1 MRSLKRIT
9 LLTVAFLL
17 GVILPFS
24 EVRAEED
31 FASNEAQYSILCSG
45 SNLTEEEKE
54 VCTRYAQYLS
64 EKSDSYRESL
74 AAIEENIE
82 SIKADIANKVKEIS
96 GYEAE
101 INTLAEDIK
110 TLNTEIEVLQVQI
123 DEKKLE
129 IETKEQERNDLMEK
143 IKSRMENAQ
152 GTMRLNQYVD
162 FIMGAQSFTDLIR
175 RINGINDLMS
185 YDDYVRQE
193 LVTLLEELNAD
204 RELLEEQAA
213 SLEAKKSELQT
224 KQTEI
229 MTKKAVA
236 EELKKI
242 WIAQEAEWEAQGNK
256 IIGDLNSVKEEIKNM
271 GDTLGE
277 IPASSGWSKPVP
289 SYAYKTAG
297 TWHYPASFGGGV
309 HLGLDLGYGSGTPV
323 YAVANGVVIK
333 SVDGCSNNGYYGN
346 TCGGS
351 QGGSS
356 GGGNQ
361 IYMLAR
367 VDGMLYAIKYLHL
380 KPGTLVSNYTTVTAG
395 DKIAEMG
402 GSGNSTGPHLH
413 IEIFKLGNYTI
424 NEYIEKWDGNLSFG
438 CGWGSSALNRT
449 CDKSGSPC
457 RLQPEDVLN
466 Y

>member
-1 MRSLKRIT
+1 MRKIKRIT
-9 LLTVAFLL
+9 LLMLA
-17 GVILPFS
+17 ILIGIIFPFS
-24 EVRAEED
+24 EVKAEED
-31 FASNEAQYSILCSG
+31 FAADETKYSILCSG
-45 SNLTEEEKE
+45 SNLSEEEKE
-54 VCTRYAQYLS
+54 ICTRYAQYLS

-74 AAIEENIE
+74 AEIEENIE
-82 SIKADIANKVKEIS
+82 NIKADIANKVKEIS
-96 GYEAE
+96 GYE
-101 INTLAEDIK
+101 
-110 TLNTEIEVLQVQI
+110 TEITALAKEIEILSTEISTLQVEI
-123 DEKKLE
+123 DAKKLE
-129 IETKEQERNDLMEK
+129 IETKELEKSDLMEK
-143 IKSRMENAQ
+143 VKNRMENAQ
-152 GTMRLNQYVD
+152 GTMRLNQYID

-185 YDDYVRQE
+185 YDEYVRQE
-193 LVTLLEELNAD
+193 LVILLEELNVD
-204 RELLEEQAA
+204 KQNLEEQMANLA
-213 SLEAKKSELQT
+213 VKKTEIEE
-224 KQTEI
+224 KQTAI

-271 GDTLGE
+271 GDALGE

-309 HLGLDLGYGSGTPV
+309 HLGLDLGYGTGTPV

-346 TCGGS
+346 SCGGS

-361 IYMLAR
+361 IYMLTR
-367 VDGMLYAIKYLHL
+367 VDGILYAVKYLHL
-380 KPGTLVSNYTTVTAG
+380 KPNTLVANYTTVTAG

-424 NEYIEKWDGNLSFG
+424 NEYIDKWDGNLSFG

-449 CDKSGSPC
+449 CDKSGAPC
-457 RLQPEDVLN
+457 RLRPEDVLN

>member
-1 MRSLKRIT
+1 MKKLKKIALFSLS
-9 LLTVAFLL
+9 LLV
-17 GVILPFS
+17 GIILPFS
-24 EVRAEED
+24 EIRAEED
-31 FASNEAQYSILCSG
+31 FAENETKYSILCSG
-45 SNLTEEEKE
+45 SNLSEEEKE
-54 VCTRYAQYLS
+54 ICTRYAQYLS
-64 EKSDSYRESL
+64 EKSDSYRETL
-74 AAIEENIE
+74 AEIEENIE
-82 SIKADIANKVKEIS
+82 SIKSDIANKVKEIS
-96 GYEAE
+96 GYETE
-101 INTLAEDIK
+101 INALAEEIY
-110 TLNTEIEVLQVQI
+110 TLSTEIEALQLQI
-123 DEKKLE
+123 EEKRVE
-129 IETKEQERNDLMEK
+129 IETKEQERSDLMEK
-143 IKSRMENAQ
+143 VKSRMENAQ

-185 YDDYVRQE
+185 YDEYVRQE
-193 LVTLLEELNAD
+193 LIVLLDELNAD
-204 RELLEEQAA
+204 KQELEGQVA
-213 SLEAKKSELQT
+213 SVEAKKAEIET

-242 WIAQEAEWEAQGNK
+242 WIEQEAEWEAQGNQ
-256 IIGDLNSVKEEIKNM
+256 IIDNLNSVKEEIKNM

-277 IPASSGWSKPVP
+277 IPSSSGWSKPVP

-297 TWHYPASFGGGV
+297 TWHYPTSFGGGV

-346 TCGGS
+346 SCGGS

-361 IYMLAR
+361 IYMLTR
-367 VDGMLYAIKYLHL
+367 VDGMLYAVKYLHL
-380 KPGTLVSNYTTVTAG
+380 KPNTLVANYSTVTAG

-413 IEIFKLGNYTI
+413 IEIFKLGDYTI

-449 CDKSGSPC
+449 CDKSGAPC
-457 RLQPEDVLN
+457 RLRPEEVLN